1 MPESLKGDSAID
13 KPKICLVSV
22 RQNLSTDI
30 GTCTLASYLKKEKEK
45 RSAMVTARKKCQTLD
60 WLGCTLMYVHSWAWS
75 RDRAVLSPG
84 QT

>member
-30 GTCTLASYLKKEKEK
+30 GPCTLSSYLKKEKEK
-45 RSAMVTARKKCQTLD
+45 RP
-60 WLGCTLMYVHSWAWS
+60 W
-75 RDRAVLSPG
+75 
-84 QT
+84 